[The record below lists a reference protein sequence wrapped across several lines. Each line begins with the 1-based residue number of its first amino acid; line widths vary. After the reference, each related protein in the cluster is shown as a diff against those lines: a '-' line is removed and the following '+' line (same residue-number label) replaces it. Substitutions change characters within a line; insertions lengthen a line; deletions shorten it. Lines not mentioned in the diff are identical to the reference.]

1 MRPATV
7 VISEIPAL
15 RRGLAT
21 SLRRLRFSVEE
32 RDCWPTEVDAAVAP
46 AIVWTCEHSS
56 EVGPARARARPDR
69 DLRLVVLLRAPTT
82 PAVAEALCSGAAAV
96 AGWDVDGPAL
106 AALLECADN
115 ALVAVPREL
124 AVGLAESADVQPPVG
139 LSEDDRTL
147 LSYLCRGGP
156 VSHLAP
162 RLGYS
167 ERETYRRLGDLYR
180 RIGAAN
186 RTAAVVAATRWGMA

>member
-1 MRPATV
+1 MRPATA

-15 RRGLAT
+15 RRGLAA
-21 SLRRLRFSVEE
+21 SLRQLRFTVHEHA
-32 RDCWPTEVDAAVAP
+32 RWPVDIDLAPSP

-56 EVGPARARARPDR
+56 EVARVRGRARPDR
-69 DLRLVVLLRAPTT
+69 DLRLVVLLRHPTT
-82 PAVAEALCSGAAAV
+82 AGVADALCSGAAAV

-106 AALLECADN
+106 AALVECADN
-115 ALVAVPREL
+115 CLVAVPREL

-186 RTAAVVAATRWGMA
+186 RTAAVVAATRWGIG